1 MKPAPISKD
10 TLSPEQRL
18 ASELVHFMCAA
29 SGLNEFFENTLPL
42 IGEAFGSQRVVLIDY
57 RENTNRFELLHFDGY
72 GKQARFDLQRNF
84 ASMDLE
90 QALVSKEAYVSA
102 SDRNRLFIPL
112 YFASILE
119 ALIVLEGDSP
129 VELTPM
135 HQQISRVVSKFI
147 GLLMSSN
154 RLGINRGAMVDLNDL
169 QRARQIQLTY
179 LPADNV
185 QTDRYEVYGYNRS
198 SSIVGGD
205 YFDYFRSREHSIQCV
220 LADACG
226 HGLSAALIMSTFRGL
241 LHAGIAESQ
250 DCAELFRT
258 LNQSV
263 HCGGGTVV
271 QYLTGVFLDFD
282 ERRNSLTYTN
292 AGHFDPA
299 VIRRDG
305 VIERL
310 AGGGPPLGMFRNS
323 EYASAETKVHS
334 GDLLVLFTD
343 GLTDLRDRN
352 DQLFGED
359 RILQSVYKH
368 RERPLKEIAS
378 QVFADGISFSSPA
391 QPEDDL
397 TLFMMR
403 FR

>member
-1 MKPAPISKD
+1 MKSAPISKD
-10 TLSPEQRL
+10 AVNPEQRL
-18 ASELVHFMCAA
+18 ASELVQFMCAA
-29 SGLNEFFENTLPL
+29 SGLNEFFENALPR
-42 IGEAFGSQRVVLIDY
+42 IGETFGAQRVVLIDY

-90 QALVSKEAYVSA
+90 KALISKEAYVSA

-119 ALIVLEGDSP
+119 ALIVLEADSP
-129 VELTPM
+129 IELTPTN
-135 HQQISRVVSKFI
+135 QQISKVVSKFV

-198 SSIVGGD
+198 SSIIGGD

-241 LHAGIAESQ
+241 LHAGIAECQ
-250 DCAELFRT
+250 NCAELFRT
-258 LNQSV
+258 LNQS
-263 HCGGGTVV
+263 GGTVV

-305 VIERL
+305 VVERL

-343 GLTDLRDRN
+343 GLTDLRDGK

-359 RILQSVYKH
+359 RILQSVWKH

-378 QVFADGISFSSPA
+378 QVFAEGIRFSAPA